1 MHSPEKAKAKGQE
14 LRAAALFPASTLI
27 SPHIFTSVKITK
39 TPPHPHEYWL
49 SQTHCTS
56 FWMSTC
62 GRTSKLLISRQI
74 QNAKNYLT

>member
-56 FWMSTC
+56 F
-62 GRTSKLLISRQI
+62 
-74 QNAKNYLT
+74 